1 MTKYKTMNK
10 FLREILYFTFPI
22 LIIVS
27 LPIYVLY
34 LSGESF
40 RNLKD
45 VKDENP
51 ELVGYLYH
59 DRNYKVLKYELFK
72 KSEPSIISLG
82 SSRALQFRS
91 EFFDEKFYNMG
102 YVIKRMKDL
111 EEFTSFYRDNNM
123 NVKTVLLTV
132 DFWMFNE
139 QWDEFYPK
147 ENPLDLTENS
157 ANELKYIPSTF
168 LLRNIWR
175 DIFKG
180 VYPLNQK
187 FQTNY
192 FGLNAQIYNNGFRR
206 DGSYQYGTQVSKL
219 LGDDKTAGDYKNH
232 TTLDFIKNGK
242 GRFACSMEISESALT
257 QLKTA
262 LDFFDNQGIEI
273 YLLLPP
279 YAPEVYR
286 TLTNEKQSCYSY
298 QDKVIRALE
307 EIDYSYSNVSFYNFS
322 LFNKEK
328 FNQNYYID
336 GYHGGEVLYY
346 EMLKFIS
353 KSDIN
358 NVIKLKNIEHLNSL
372 ELKL

>member
-1 MTKYKTMNK
+1 MNK
-10 FLREILYFTFPI
+10 FFREILYFTVPI
-22 LIIVS
+22 LIIIS
-27 LPIYVLY
+27 LPVYVLY

-45 VKDENP
+45 VRDTNP
-51 ELVGYLYH
+51 ELIGYLYH

-72 KSEPSIISLG
+72 NSEPSIISLG

-111 EEFTSFYRDNNM
+111 EEFTSFYHDNNL
-123 NVKTVLLTV
+123 NIKTILLTV

-139 QWDEFYPK
+139 NWDEFYPK
-147 ENPLDLTENS
+147 ENLLDLTENTAS
-157 ANELKYIPSTF
+157 ELKYIPSTF

-175 DIFKG
+175 DIIKG

-192 FGLNAQIYNNGFRR
+192 FGLNAQIYNNGFRK
-206 DGSYQYGTQVSKL
+206 DGSYQYGNQVSKL
-219 LGDDKTAGDYKNH
+219 LSDDKSAGDYKNH

-242 GRFACSMEISESALT
+242 GRFACSTDISESALS
-257 QLKTA
+257 QLRTA
-262 LDFFDNQGIEI
+262 LDFFANQEIEI

-279 YAPEVYR
+279 YAPEVYN
-286 TLTNEKQSCYSY
+286 TLTNQKQSCYAY
-298 QDKVIRALE
+298 HDMVISALE
-307 EIDYSYSNVSFYNFS
+307 DIEYSYSNVTFIDFS
-322 LFNKEK
+322 LFNKEE

-346 EMLKFIS
+346 EMLKYIS
-353 KSDIN
+353 NSSIKDA
-358 NVIKLKNIEHLNSL
+358 IKLKNIEHLNSL